1 MPTLGFIG
9 LGNMGGPMAHNLAA
23 AGHEVVCFDA
33 AGTEALAP
41 PGAPVAGS
49 AAALAERANIVFLC
63 LPDGPT
69 VLKVAREI
77 ADCPDRAVG
86 IVVDSTTAGMADARA
101 AHDLLAGAGIRYADA
116 PVSGGTKG
124 AKAGTLAM
132 MVAASDDLYA
142 EIEPYIRP
150 MAANARQVGT
160 QPGHGMAMKLLNNFL
175 SATAMAATS
184 EAVAFGVSQGLD
196 MTTILETVNL
206 SSGRNTA
213 TEDKF
218 PNRIA
223 TGAFDS
229 GFATKADGQ
238 RHPPLRIE
246 RGRRRCARPPRRAAP
261 RHLGR
266 HGGRAA
272 GLRLHRD
279 LQARAGRAAN
289 PQFSPR
295 SRPARR
301 LAGVRTRD

>member
-41 PGAPVAGS
+41 PGAPHAGS
-49 AAALAERANIVFLC
+49 AAEVARRARVVFLC

-69 VLKVAREI
+69 VLQVAHEI
-77 ADCPDRAVG
+77 ADCPDRAAE
-86 IVVDSTTAGMADARA
+86 IVVDNTTAGIADARA

-124 AKAGTLAM
+124 SKAGTLAM
-132 MVAASDDLYA
+132 MVAAPDDLYA
-142 EIEPYIRP
+142 EIEPYVRP
-150 MAANARQVGT
+150 MAANARHVGT
-160 QPGHGMAMKLLNNFL
+160 RPGQGMAMKLLNNFL

-196 MTTILETVNL
+196 MMTILETVNV

-218 PNRIA
+218 PNLIA
-223 TGAFDS
+223 TASFDG
-229 GFATKADGQ
+229 GFATRLMAKDIRLYEASVAEAGSP
-238 RHPPLRIE
+238 RRLGGLVRIMWDE
-246 RGRRRCARPPRRAAP
+246 LDAARP
-261 RHLGR
+261 GS
-266 HGGRAA
+266 
-272 GLRLHRD
+272 D
-279 LQARAGRAAN
+279 
-289 PQFSPR
+289 FSEIYKHVKGE
-295 SRPARR
+295 S
-301 LAGVRTRD
+301 

>member
-41 PGAPVAGS
+41 PGAPAARS
-49 AAALAERANIVFLC
+49 AAEVAQRARIVFLC
-63 LPDGPT
+63 LPDGAV
-69 VLKVAREI
+69 VLQVAREI
-77 ADCPDRAVG
+77 AQCPDRAVE
-86 IVVDSTTAGMADARA
+86 IVVDSTTAGMPDARA
-101 AHDLLAGAGIRYADA
+101 AHDVLAEAGIRYADA

-124 AKAGTLAM
+124 SKAGTLAM
-132 MVAASDDLYA
+132 MVAAPDDLFA

-160 QPGHGMAMKLLNNFL
+160 QPGQGMAMKLLNNFL

-196 MTTILETVNL
+196 MMTILETVNV
-206 SSGRNTA
+206 STGRNTA

-223 TGAFDS
+223 TGAFDA
-229 GFATKADGQ
+229 GFATRLMAKD
-238 RHPPLRIE
+238 LRLY
-246 RGRRRCARPPRRAAP
+246 AASVA
-261 RHLGR
+261 
-266 HGGRAA
+266 AA
-272 GLRLHRD
+272 G
-279 LQARAGRAAN
+279 A
-289 PQFSPR
+289 
-295 SRPARR
+295 PAR
-301 LAGVRTRD
+301 LAGQLREIWDGLETARPDSDFTEIYRHVRDGR

>member
-41 PGAPVAGS
+41 PGAPAAKSAVEVAQ
-49 AAALAERANIVFLC
+49 RARVVFLC
-63 LPDGPT
+63 LPDGSV
-69 VLKVAREI
+69 VLQVAREM
-77 ADCPDRAVG
+77 AECPDRAVE
-86 IVVDSTTAGMADARA
+86 IVVDSTTSGMPDARA
-101 AHDLLAGAGIRYADA
+101 AHALLSEAGIRYADA

-124 AKAGTLAM
+124 SKAGTLAM
-132 MVAASDDLYA
+132 MVAATDELFA

-160 QPGHGMAMKLLNNFL
+160 EPGQGMAMKLLNNFL

-196 MTTILETVNL
+196 MMTILETVNV
-206 SSGRNTA
+206 STGRNTA

-223 TGAFDS
+223 TGAFDA
-229 GFATKADGQ
+229 GFATRLMAKD
-238 RHPPLRIE
+238 
-246 RGRRRCARPPRRAAP
+246 
-261 RHLGR
+261 
-266 HGGRAA
+266 
-272 GLRLHRD
+272 LRLYE
-279 LQARAGRAAN
+279 ASVTATGA
-289 PQFSPR
+289 P
-295 SRPARR
+295 RR
-301 LAGVRTRD
+301 LACQLREIWDGLEAARPDSDFTEIYTHVRDGQ